1 MPKAVSVRGQAKRL
15 SVHPIVFLFVVC
27 LSTHVFERMC
37 VCVCVCPCVHGVLG
51 CPRWPGGYLC
61 VHPTILSICLCTE
74 LSVCLPACMPA
85 CLSREYWD
93 AQGGQP
99 EGAAKAHRQ
108 NKERTVIVDGYQV
121 RLYVGCG

>member
-1 MPKAVSVRGQAKRL
+1 MPKVVSQRGQAKRL
-15 SVHPIVFLFVVC
+15 SVHPTVSLFVVC
-27 LSTHVFERMC
+27 LSTHVLERMC
-37 VCVCVCPCVHGVLG
+37 MCVSVPVSMEYWDAQGGQAAICVSIQPFCLSVCA
-51 CPRWPGGYLC
+51 
-61 VHPTILSICLCTE
+61 TE

-121 RLYVGCG
+121 CPYVGWG

>member
-1 MPKAVSVRGQAKRL
+1 MPKPVSLRGQAKRL
-15 SVHPIVFLFVVC
+15 SVHPTVFCLSSVCPPMCSNECVC
-27 LSTHVFERMC
+27 LSVPVSMEYWDAQGGQAAIC
-37 VCVCVCPCVHGVLG
+37 VSIQPFCLSVCP
-51 CPRWPGGYLC
+51 PRF
-61 VHPTILSICLCTE
+61 

-121 RLYVGCG
+121 CLYVGWG